1 MKGLGDALLFELG
14 PSREQG
20 LALRSRIR
28 RWQPS
33 LRALFMIR
41 TTLLKYRLQLP
52 GFELPEVVRLAQQ
65 QVDDESAKIL
75 EAMADRL
82 DGKPPRGDDKFEDSV
97 EQLQQTVRSCCSE
110 GPQESLTAQLQ
121 TFLTLSRNSES
132 LTMSLRKEI

>member
-1 MKGLGDALLFELG
+1 
-14 PSREQG
+14 
-20 LALRSRIR
+20 
-28 RWQPS
+28 
-33 LRALFMIR
+33 
-41 TTLLKYRLQLP
+41 
-52 GFELPEVVRLAQQ
+52 VRLAQQ

-75 EAMADRL
+75 EGMADRL

-121 TFLTLSRNSES
+121 TFLTLARNSES